1 MEKKYKELNK
11 EGKLEEKGTLIDG
24 VKQGRFVAYKYF
36 DKIKPKKEN
45 LNKYLTITLP
55 GKPYIKQKTVGIYKD
70 GLANGDY
77 KTFQNNILVEEG
89 TFVDGLAQG
98 AFKAYTPRYPIKQNI
113 INKIFSFYYR
123 KKSELFIEGN
133 YKDGRYHGELRYEG
147 FPVTWEE
154 GEVCIYNFREGLIDG
169 TQRVLRESGE
179 IRSIS
184 SWKKGLQHGSEKDY
198 YKNGRLERKTTYKD
212 GELHGLEKRYDE
224 DGRLMHQTMWKD
236 GIEHGPY
243 RERESHYSDYDR
255 ETLLILERGM
265 YVNGEK
271 KGKYIKYH
279 ALLPFAP
286 KKGREDPDWERGVH
300 E

>member
-55 GKPYIKQKTVGIYKD
+55 GKPHIKQKTVGIYKD

-89 TFVDGLAQG
+89 TFIDGLAQG
-98 AFKAYTPRYPIKQNI
+98 TFKAYKPNYKIKKNI
-113 INKIFSFYYR
+113 INKFLSFYYR
-123 KKSELFIEGN
+123 KKSRLFIEGN
-133 YKDGRYHGELRYEG
+133 YKDGRYHGELRYKG

-154 GEVCIYNFREGLIDG
+154 GEVCIYNFREGLKDG

-243 RERESHYSDYDR
+243 RERVSHDHYTG
-255 ETLLILERGM
+255 ETLMLERGM
-265 YVNGEK
+265 YVNGKK
-271 KGKYIKYH
+271 KGKYIKYC